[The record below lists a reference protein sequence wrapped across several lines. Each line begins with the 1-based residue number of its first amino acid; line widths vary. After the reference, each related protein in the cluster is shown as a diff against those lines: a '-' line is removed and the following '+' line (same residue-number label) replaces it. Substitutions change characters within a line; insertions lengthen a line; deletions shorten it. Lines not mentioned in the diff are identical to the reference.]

1 MGIKKLPTRTD
12 DSLGRIKEDKKP
24 AVDKTTQLSASEYN
38 ALADAVVE
46 IAETIGLEDG
56 STPGSIEARL
66 AALEAGGGSGG
77 SGWTAGLYMIEYE
90 GTAEVWKLHLR
101 DHVGELP
108 LPEELLP
115 ETGWDGDVRCWGI
128 VSVPPDTPE
137 GFRMA
142 QVNPTT
148 ALNFPMMI
156 ESVFC
161 EVAEGY
167 GMEPGE
173 KHLCLKIQC
182 VDGQE
187 PPESF
192 VVFVKNDAFSLALP
206 PPQ

>member
-66 AALEAGGGSGG
+66 AALEAGGGGGG
-77 SGWTAGLYMIEYE
+77 SGWTAGIYTIEYA
-90 GTAEVWKLHLR
+90 GDPDVWRLVLR
-101 DHVGELP
+101 DHIGELP

-115 ETGWDGDVRCWGI
+115 EEGGPGVIGCQGL
-128 VSVPPDTPE
+128 VSVPSDTPD
-137 GFRMA
+137 GYRMA
-142 QVNPTT
+142 LFNRTSPFIYPVS
-148 ALNFPMMI
+148 I
-156 ESVFC
+156 GSIFC
-161 EVAEGY
+161 EVREDFDD
-167 GMEPGE
+167 PGQ
-173 KHLCLKIQC
+173 KHLHLMIMC
-182 VDGQE
+182 VEGQE

-192 VVFVKNDAFSLALP
+192 VVFIKNDAFSLVLP